1 VLLSLVKK
9 QGKPPGQ
16 RRASIDAPAA
26 AAVVLTLA
34 LQASDLSGRRRTERQ
49 LLSVA
54 MGQGHLPAWL
64 EAEVALLPAGS
75 VRRWRVGPR
84 QRPHCLVR
92 HPLLPSN
99 GLIWLELELLES
111 RPTIL
116 QSAGPGRC

>member
-1 VLLSLVKK
+1 MLLSLVKK

-16 RRASIDAPAA
+16 RRASINAPAA
-26 AAVVLTLA
+26 AEVVLTLA

-75 VRRWRVGPR
+75 
-84 QRPHCLVR
+84 
-92 HPLLPSN
+92 N